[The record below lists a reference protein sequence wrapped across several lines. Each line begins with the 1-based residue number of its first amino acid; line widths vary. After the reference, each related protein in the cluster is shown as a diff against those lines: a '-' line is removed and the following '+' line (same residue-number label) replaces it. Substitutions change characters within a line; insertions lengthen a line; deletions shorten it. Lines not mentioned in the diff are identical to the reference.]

1 MPSII
6 TKNLKVTLA
15 EQIYN
20 LLDLGSNSYLPS
32 TRQSYLYVVLGRQ
45 LAWNSGTEVVPTPT
59 DTTNSLNTLYDN
71 ALFVKRLTNA
81 DASYVV
87 PRIDWQTGTVY
98 DEYVDDQ
105 NVFATDF
112 YVLNSQYKV
121 FKCLSNNDG
130 AASTSEPEI
139 TLSSTSLEEPY
150 IQTADG
156 YKWKY
161 LYTLNSLQRQRYLT
175 DEWMPVTK
183 NTFVSGSA
191 INGSIDIV
199 NVTNSGNNYVDGAT
213 QNIIS
218 VSGDGTGAIMRAN
231 VVGGQIQNVIIQ
243 DRGINYTHATLTIT
257 DITGGTG
264 SAATAE
270 VVISP
275 QNGHGFDPVYELGAS
290 NIMFN
295 SDFAGTDTTFLS
307 ENDYRQVF
315 VVKNPLAATN
325 SIATSEKYTCY
336 YRLKV
341 SPGLGDFNEDE
352 VVYQG
357 VSFATSNWQANVVY
371 FDPVSNFLYVNNV
384 KGTPINN
391 QSVKGLNTG
400 SIRIINTLT
409 APTLKLY
416 SGKVLY
422 ISNSAVITRDTNQT
436 DRIRFILS
444 F

>member
-15 EQIYN
+15 EQVYN
-20 LLDLGSNSYLPS
+20 LLDLGANSYLP
-32 TRQSYLYVVLGRQ
+32 TDRQSYLYVALGKQ
-45 LAWNSGTEVVPTPT
+45 LTWNSGTEVVPNPVDGTVA
-59 DTTNSLNTLYDN
+59 LNTLYDN

-87 PRIDWQTGTVY
+87 PRINWRSGTVY
-98 DEYVDDQ
+98 SEYVDDADIFGT
-105 NVFATDF
+105 NF

-121 FKCLSNNDG
+121 FKCLSNNNG
-130 AASTSEPEI
+130 AASTSQPEI

-150 IQTADG
+150 IETADG

-175 DEWMPVTK
+175 QSWMPVTK
-183 NTFVSGSA
+183 NSFVSGSA

-199 NVTNSGNNYVDGAT
+199 NLTNSGNNYVDGTT
-213 QNIIS
+213 QNIITIT
-218 VSGDGTGAIMRAN
+218 GDGTGAVMKAN
-231 VVGGQIQNVIIQ
+231 VVNGQVQNIIIQ
-243 DRGINYTHATLTIT
+243 DRGINYTYATIT
-257 DITGGTG
+257 FNDITGGSG
-264 SAATAE
+264 SSAAAE

-275 QNGHGFDPVYELGAS
+275 QDGHGFDPVYELGAS
-290 NIMFN
+290 TIMFN
-295 SDFAGTDTTFLS
+295 SDFTGSDTSFLA

-315 VVKNPLAATN
+315 IIKNPLSSA
-325 SIATSEKYTCY
+325 SVLATSEKYTCY
-336 YRLKV
+336 YKLKV
-341 SPGLGDFNEDE
+341 SPGLGNFNEDE
-352 VVYQG
+352 IVYQG
-357 VSFATSNWQANVVY
+357 VSYATSNWTANVVY
-371 FDPVSNFLYVNNV
+371 FDAVANYLYVNNV
-384 KGTPINN
+384 KGTPITN
-391 QSVKGLNTG
+391 QSVKGFNTG

-409 APTLKLY
+409 EPTLKLY

-422 ISNSAVITRDTNQT
+422 ISNSAVISRDANQT

>member
-1 MPSII
+1 MSSII
-6 TKNLKVTLA
+6 TKNLKVTLS

-32 TRQSYLYVVLGRQ
+32 SRQSYLYVVLGKQ
-45 LAWNSGTEVVPTPT
+45 LSWNSGTEVVPTPE
-59 DTTNSLNTLYDN
+59 DTTVALNTLYDDG
-71 ALFVKRLTNA
+71 LFVKRLTNA

-87 PRIDWQTGTVY
+87 PRIDWESGIVY
-98 DEYVDDQ
+98 DEYVDDADVYGT
-105 NVFATDF
+105 NF

-121 FKCLSNNDG
+121 FKCLSNNG
-130 AASTSEPEI
+130 GEASVNEPEI

-175 DEWMPVTK
+175 QDWMPVTK
-183 NTFVSGSA
+183 NSFVSGAA

-213 QNIIS
+213 QNIIT
-218 VSGDGTGAIMRAN
+218 VTGDGTGAAMRAN
-231 VVGGQIQNVIIQ
+231 VVGGQVQNIIIQ
-243 DRGINYTHATLTIT
+243 DRGINYTYANVSFT
-257 DITGGTG
+257 DIAGGTG
-264 SAATAE
+264 SSAAAHVT
-270 VVISP
+270 ISP

-290 NIMFN
+290 TIMFN
-295 SDFAGTDTTFLS
+295 SDFNGTDTSFLS
-307 ENDYRQVF
+307 ENDYRQIF
-315 VVKNPLAATN
+315 IVKNPYTATN
-325 SIATSEKYTCY
+325 TLATSEKYTCY
-336 YRLKV
+336 YKIKV

-357 VSFATSNWQANVVY
+357 ISYATSNWTAKVVF
-371 FDPVSNFLYVNNV
+371 FDAVGNYLYVNNV
-384 KGTPINN
+384 KGTPITN
-391 QSVKGLNTG
+391 QSVKGLTTG
-400 SIRIINTLT
+400 SIRIINTIT
-409 APTLKLY
+409 SPTIKLY

-422 ISNSAVITRDTNQT
+422 ISNSAVISRDANQT

>member
-1 MPSII
+1 MSSII
-6 TKNLKVTLA
+6 TQNLKVTLA

-20 LLDLGSNSYLPS
+20 LLDLGANSYLPS
-32 TRQSYLYVVLGRQ
+32 NRQSYLYVALGKQ
-45 LAWNSGTEVVPTPT
+45 LAWNTGTEIVPVPEDNTK
-59 DTTNSLNTLYDN
+59 SLNTLYDN

-87 PRIDWQTGTVY
+87 PRINWTSGIVY

-105 NVFATDF
+105 DIFDTNF

-121 FKCLSNNDG
+121 FKCLSNNNG
-130 AASTSEPEI
+130 TSSVNQPEI

-150 IQTADG
+150 IETADG

-175 DEWMPVTK
+175 KDWMPVTK
-183 NTFVSGSA
+183 NSFVSGSA

-199 NVTNSGNNYVDGAT
+199 NITNTGNNYVDGVT
-213 QNIIS
+213 QNIVSI
-218 VSGDGTGAIMRAN
+218 SGDGTGAIMKAN
-231 VVGGQIQNVIIQ
+231 VANGQLQDIIIQ
-243 DRGINYTHATLTIT
+243 DRGSNYTYANITIT

-264 SAATAE
+264 AGAVAE

-290 NIMFN
+290 TIMFN
-295 SDFAGTDTTFLS
+295 SDFAGTDTSFLS

-315 VVKNPLAATN
+315 ILKNPYTASNVLAT
-325 SIATSEKYTCY
+325 TEKYTCY
-336 YRLKV
+336 YKLKV

-357 VSFATSNWQANVVY
+357 VSFATSNWTANVVF
-371 FDPVSNFLYVNNV
+371 FDPVDNYLYVNNV
-384 KGTPINN
+384 KGTPNTN

-400 SIRIINTLT
+400 SIRIINTISN
-409 APTLKLY
+409 PSIKLY

-422 ISNSAVITRDTNQT
+422 ISNSAVISRDANQT